1 MQLFVERLAAF
12 TSDMGKS
19 RWLIG
24 GALAYGLVA
33 LIMMADQA
41 EEAEVEQVRTLMSE
55 PMTQVNVSPLLNP
68 QINLIDDLVPV
79 LDQGDML
86 LLPPDYTAEPPA
98 TRVNGVLI
106 AP

>member
-33 LIMMADQA
+33 LIMMTDQA
-41 EEAEVEQVRTLMSE
+41 EDTEVERVRTLVSE
-55 PMTQVNVSPLLNP
+55 PKPQVNVSPLLNP
-68 QINLIDDLVPV
+68 RINLIDDLVPV
-79 LDQGDML
+79 LDQGEML
-86 LLPPDYTAEPPA
+86 LLPTDYNVEPPA
-98 TRVNGVLI
+98 ARVNGVLI